1 MATRVYFL
9 KTTNTAVTLNVR
21 PTVIG
26 IVSTVVQLKKSGG
39 SIIDLGNS
47 GNNATGVIT
56 NLPVGKSN
64 DLLNAVLVIT
74 TVVNLVNV
82 PKAQWDSV
90 FDSLRIT
97 YQLNGGI
104 DGLQTFNVDNDD
116 KMQIMKK
123 QIIVATKAIKFTTNE
138 IA

>member
-9 KTTNTAVTLNVR
+9 KTTNAAVTLNVR

-47 GNNATGVIT
+47 GNNATGTIT

-64 DLLNAVLVIT
+64 DLLNAALVIT

-90 FDSLRIT
+90 FESLRIT

>member
-21 PTVIG
+21 PTIIG

-47 GNNATGVIT
+47 GNNATGTIT
-56 NLPVGKSN
+56 NLPAGKSN

-90 FDSLRIT
+90 FNSLQIT
-97 YQLNGGI
+97 YQLSGGI
-104 DGLQTFNVDNDD
+104 DGTQTFNVDNDD
-116 KMQIMKK
+116 KMQVMKK

>member
-47 GNNATGVIT
+47 GNNATGTIT

-64 DLLNAVLVIT
+64 DLLNAALVIT

-90 FDSLRIT
+90 FESLRIT